1 MNPARRLAV
10 AALVLV
16 ALSCSACAATS
27 SAAAPDAP
35 GPAAS
40 APTGVAADGST
51 IYPLTV
57 TNCGEKVVFDAAPE
71 RVMLLES
78 APVTILD
85 GLGVLDRVV
94 ARAGAFPP
102 GYYDADLAGRIDDI
116 ESLSDDIDAS
126 GHLTMS
132 AEVVLASQ
140 PDLALGLPQGIT
152 REALLDGGART
163 LIQPVY
169 CPTGVG
175 DTSFD
180 SLYEQIETYGRIFD
194 RNAEAADLVDELR
207 GRVTAVEDETRD
219 AAPRTA
225 AVLYPSVGGGPMY
238 AYGRASMSQPQLEA
252 AGFENVF
259 ADTAD
264 RVFEVSIEELIAR
277 DPDVLILLY
286 QPDHDHTGGLE
297 ADQQAVLDEL
307 AALPGADAL
316 QAYRDGDV
324 LVQLFNFTEPPTPL
338 SVDGLER
345 IVERF
350 GDGS

>member
-1 MNPARRLAV
+1 MNAV
-10 AALVLV
+10 RHSSVTALILAAL
-16 ALSCSACAATS
+16 ACTGCAGTANAGEQAPPASGASTS
-27 SAAAPDAP
+27 
-35 GPAAS
+35 
-40 APTGVAADGST
+40 
-51 IYPLTV
+51 YPLTV
-57 TNCGEKVVFDAAPE
+57 TNCGEPVVFDAPPQQ
-71 RVMLLES
+71 VMLLES

-94 ARAGAFPP
+94 ARAGSFPSE
-102 GYYDADLAGRIDDI
+102 YYDADLAQRIDDI
-116 ESLSDDIDAS
+116 PVLSDDIDAS

-132 AEVVLASQ
+132 AEVVLAYE

-152 REALLDGGART
+152 REALRDGGAAT

-169 CPTGVG
+169 CPNGVG

-180 SLYEQIETYGRIFD
+180 TLYEQIETYGRIFD
-194 RNAEAADLVDELR
+194 RNRQAADLIDDLQA
-207 GRVTAVEDETRD
+207 RVRAVQDATAD
-219 AAPRTA
+219 APARTA
-225 AVLYPSVGGGPMY
+225 AVLYPSVGGGPLY
-238 AYGRASMSQPQLEA
+238 AYGRASMAQPQLEA

-286 QPDHDHTGGLE
+286 QPDAQHAGDTAGE
-297 ADQQAVLDEL
+297 EKVVLAEL
-307 AALPGADAL
+307 ANLPGAEAL
-316 QAYRDGDV
+316 RAYRDGDV
-324 LVQLFNFTEPPTPL
+324 MAQLFNFTEPPTPL
-338 SVDGLER
+338 SVTGLEH